1 MKKVVTFGEIL
12 LRFSTPPGER
22 LFQTGLIHTHF
33 GGAEANVGI
42 SLSHFGHD
50 AYFVSKLPEN
60 TIGKAAEQH
69 LKTNGVHTDFLLKG
83 GNRLGTYYVESGIGP
98 RSAQVT
104 YDRQYSSVSQLEAE
118 EIDFEKVFRG
128 ATLFHVSGIT
138 VALSPKMKEI
148 VLQSLVK
155 AKEYGVQTSFDFN
168 YRAKLWSQ
176 KEAAETIQSY
186 LPYVDICSCAELDAI
201 YLLGIEQAE
210 PSLKAVEKL
219 TYYYE
224 KIQQIYPNIQSLYST
239 FREVFSASR
248 NNLQGNYYTSGRM
261 YQSKVYEIEPI
272 VDRVGGGDAF
282 AAGILHGILEDW
294 KPEEIISFATAAA
307 VLKHTV
313 YGDCNGFKAEEIKQF
328 ESSNPGVINR

>member
-12 LRFSTPPGER
+12 LRFSAMAGER
-22 LFQTGLIHTHF
+22 LFQTDRIHTHF
-33 GGAEANVGI
+33 GGAEANVSI
-42 SLSHFGHD
+42 SLSQFGHD
-50 AYFVSKLPEN
+50 AYFVSKVPEN
-60 TIGKAAEQH
+60 ALGKAAEHH
-69 LKTNGVHTDFLLKG
+69 LKASGVHTDFLIKG
-83 GNRLGTYYVESGIGP
+83 GNRLGTYYVENGIGP

-104 YDRQYSSVSQLEAE
+104 YDRKYSSVSQIEAE
-118 EIDFEKVFRG
+118 EIDFEQVFRG
-128 ATLFHVSGIT
+128 ASLFHVSGIT
-138 VALSPKMKEI
+138 AALSPKMKEI
-148 VLQSLVK
+148 VLNSLVK

-186 LPYVDICSCAELDAI
+186 LPYVDICSCAELDAL

-210 PSLKAVEKL
+210 QSMKGAEKL

-224 KIQQIYPNIQSLYST
+224 RLQQMYPNIQSLYST
-239 FREVFSASR
+239 FREVYSASK

-261 YQSKVYEIEPI
+261 YQSKVYEIDPI

-282 AAGILHGILEDW
+282 SAGILHGILEEW

-307 VLKHTV
+307 VLKHTI
-313 YGDCNGFKAEEIKQF
+313 YGDCNSFTAEEIKQF
-328 ESSNPGVINR
+328 ESSNPGAINR